1 MRCTTFDLETTIRRL
16 FKRKASPFYNTN
28 QIVAVGYKSLSD
40 VGTSGR
46 YLPENPDPRWFID
59 LLDSCD
65 LLIGFNIKFDILHC
79 MADPDFRK
87 AWIRWIVRG
96 GQLWDVQL
104 AEYLLYGMDP
114 KHHMLSLDEVAPRYG
129 GSLKNDAVKALWAA
143 GVDTTEIDR
152 DLLMEYLLGAKGDP
166 DDHGDIGNT
175 ELCFRGQLAAFR
187 ARNGLNSALLNMGAL
202 VFTIEAEFNGM
213 FIHKERA
220 EELRAE
226 VLEELQGAEA
236 RLFSYVAD
244 LPYEFKW
251 TSPKQLSALIF
262 GGDVTYET
270 RQEKRDEHGELVYFQ
285 KEEEHVLLIDG
296 TTKRA
301 DQLVEWEWGT
311 NVQRFSGGKN
321 KGMPKTKKVK
331 VPDIERGPKIEKVEK
346 VYTFPGYAKP
356 EKKWESKST
365 PGVYSTASE
374 IIKELGELYGDGVPF
389 LKDLSTRAKLAKDL
403 GTYYYSEDSETGER
417 KGMMTLIGPDG
428 LIHHQLN
435 MTSTVTARLSSSDPN
450 LQNIPKGDKSKIKS
464 VFVSRFTGGKIVQ
477 SDFTS
482 LEVYVQAIL
491 TMCRQ
496 LIDDLKSGL
505 DMHCSRAMTAWGRE
519 HGVTYEY
526 ILEAAKDES
535 HPEHAK
541 WKKLRNI
548 AKIFSFQRAYGAGVK
563 KIAAFTKMPEED
575 IEALIAAEAERY
587 PEIDEFYELLA
598 DVVKRNRVPGKV
610 FVPHPEVKGVMCQL
624 GRSHYTTPDGKV
636 YSYREQP
643 SPEYLVK
650 KGINQSF
657 SPTEQRNYVVQ
668 GTGGEWAKAA
678 MWLSVRAFYAKENFN
693 ERALLVNQVHDAEY
707 VDSAPEVS
715 LDAAALLEACML
727 EASNFMEWYFNWPL
741 PLGVPTETK
750 YGDSMMEEHDLPA
763 CHPQRVAEYRAWV
776 RQTLIG
782 NHKPSYEE

>member
-1 MRCTTFDLETTIRRL
+1 MSYAIMDLETTIKKV
-16 FKRKASPFYNTN
+16 FKRKASPFGGANS
-28 QIVAVGYKSLSD
+28 IVAVGFKCKDDPVNTGY
-40 VGTSGR
+40 
-46 YLPENPDPRWFID
+46 YLPENPQPRWFTD
-59 LLDSCD
+59 LLKKCK
-65 LLIGFNIKFDILHC
+65 LLVGFNIKFDILHC
-79 MADPDFRK
+79 MQNPEFRQ
-87 AWIRWIVRG
+87 AWIEWIVDG

-114 KHHMLSLDEVAPRYG
+114 AQHMLSLDEVAPRYG
-129 GSLKNDAVKALWAA
+129 GSLKNDAVKALWDA
-143 GVDTTEIDR
+143 GVDTLDIDR
-152 DLLMEYLLGAKGDP
+152 DLLMEYLLGAPEVD

-175 ELCFRGQLAAFR
+175 EMCFRGQLAAFR

-202 VFTIEAEFNGM
+202 VFTIEAEYNGM
-213 FIHKERA
+213 FIDRERG
-220 EELRAE
+220 EELRAK
-226 VLEELQGAEA
+226 LLIDLTAAEE
-236 RLFSYVAD
+236 RLHAYVAH

-262 GGDVTYET
+262 GGDIAYET
-270 RQEKRDEHGELVYFQ
+270 RQEKRDENGEYVYFQ

-296 TTKRA
+296 THKRA
-301 DQLVEWEWGT
+301 DQLVEWDWGT
-311 NVQRFSGGKN
+311 QVQRFTSGKN

-346 VYTFPGYAKP
+346 VYSFPGYTQP

-365 PGVYSTASE
+365 PGVYSTASD
-374 IIKELGELYGDGVPF
+374 IIAELGSRDIPF
-389 LKDLSTRAKLAKDL
+389 LKDLAARAKMSKDL
-403 GTYYYSEDSETGER
+403 GTYYYSEDEDSGER
-417 KGMMTLIGPDG
+417 KGMMTLIGDDG

-435 MTSTVTARLSSSDPN
+435 MVNTVTARLSSSDPN
-450 LQNIPKGDKSKIKS
+450 LQNIPKGDKSDVKS
-464 VFVSRFTGGKIVQ
+464 VFVSRFKGGKIVQ

-496 LIDDLKSGL
+496 LIEDLRSGL
-505 DMHCSRAMTAWGRE
+505 DMHCARAMTAWGKK

-526 ILEAAKDES
+526 ILEAAKDEN
-535 HPEHAK
+535 HPEHKK

-563 KIAAFTKMPEED
+563 KIAAFTGMPEED
-575 IEALIAAEAERY
+575 IEALILAEAERY
-587 PEIDEFYELLA
+587 PEIDSFYEDLA
-598 DVVKRNRVPGKV
+598 EVVKRNRKPGKV
-610 FVPHPEVKGVMCQL
+610 FVPHPEVKGITCQL

-643 SPEYLVK
+643 APEYQVK
-650 KGINQSF
+650 RGTYQSF

-678 MWLSVRAFYAKENFN
+678 MWLSVRAFYAKGNFGG
-693 ERALLVNQVHDAEY
+693 RGLLVNQVHDAEY
-707 VDSAPEVS
+707 ADAAGDVA

-763 CHPQRVAEYRAWV
+763 CHPQRVAQYRAWV
-776 RQTLIG
+776 RETLIA
-782 NHKPSYEE
+782 NHKPSYEV